1 MQRRETREAD
11 AARIAQRLA
20 NAEQLANLVI
30 RGLAAGHA
38 VEIDGLGTFHPDAR
52 RGFRF
57 EPRRQ
62 PQVFLAYVTEDATE
76 AGRLY
81 DALEGEGFSVWMDV
95 RKLVP
100 GQNWPRAIE
109 SAIETSDFFVA
120 CFSSAS
126 VNKKGG
132 FQAEVRYALDCA
144 RRIPLDD
151 IFVAPVR
158 LNECRLP
165 RSIQRE
171 LQYVDLFPDW
181 QRGMRRLASMLRRER
196 GWRSWEG

>member
-1 MQRRETREAD
+1 MRRRES
-11 AARIAQRLA
+11 RLPESSAPRRPA
-20 NAEQLANLVI
+20 NGEQVANVVI
-30 RGLAAGHA
+30 RGLAAGHP

-52 RGFRF
+52 TGFRF

-62 PQVFLAYVTEDATE
+62 PQVFLAYVREDAAV

-81 DALEGEGFSVWMDV
+81 EALENEGFSVWMDV
-95 RKLVP
+95 RKLLT

-109 SAIETSDFFVA
+109 SAIETSDYFVA

-126 VNKKGG
+126 VNKRGG

-144 RRIPLDD
+144 RRMPLDD

-158 LNECRLP
+158 LDDCRVP

-181 QRGMRRLASMLRRER
+181 PRAVRRLAQMLRRGKTGR
-196 GWRSWEG
+196 GV